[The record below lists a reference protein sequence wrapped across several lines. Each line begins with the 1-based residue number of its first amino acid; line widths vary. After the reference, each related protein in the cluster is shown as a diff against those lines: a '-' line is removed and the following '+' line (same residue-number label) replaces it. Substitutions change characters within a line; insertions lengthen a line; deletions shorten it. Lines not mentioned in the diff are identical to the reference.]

1 MPIFQDNRR
10 LVSRIK
16 GLRTCFALIFLVL
29 FGKLWYIAVLKAD
42 YYKQLAKQNQVRVIP
57 MLAPRGLI
65 FDREGRVLVDNIES
79 SNLVLFLDK
88 THDIDKVFEFL
99 RGLNISEEALKE
111 RMHVARTRSK
121 YQNVVI
127 KENLSMEEMSY
138 VLAHQNEHPELTIV
152 EEPRRLYRYGPLAA
166 HALGYIGEI
175 SDKQLKWT
183 EFSGRRQGDIIGK
196 YGVERSYNRN
206 LTGIDGQQR
215 LLVNSIGRTIEEL
228 QSVDSSPGNN
238 LTVTL
243 DLDLQKIA
251 ETELGSDPG
260 AVVAFDPVRGDVFVM
275 ASHPAFDPNLFA
287 TRITRSDWARL
298 SSDTEN
304 PLQNRAIQAEFSP
317 GSTFKLVM
325 AIAGL
330 ETGVISPEDTIF
342 CRGGI
347 NLYGHFF
354 HCWKEGGHGTVNMSQ
369 AIRQSCNVYFYLL
382 GQKLGIDNIA
392 QYSKRLGLGH
402 VSGVDLAGEADGL
415 VPSQEWKKRTT
426 GQKWYAGETISV
438 AIGQGAMNV
447 TPIQLAR
454 AVGMIA
460 TGQEPPLHLIKEE
473 RQLRGPATAV
483 AATTTQASQPY
494 FKEDNL
500 RIVRDGMWRVVNES
514 GTGRGAMVQGFE
526 VCGKTGTAQTISTEA
541 RKTLSD
547 EAKSKYAPNA
557 WFVGF
562 APRDNPEIVVCV
574 IVQRGN
580 SGGGVAAP
588 IAGKIFRAY
597 FEKKNPPQGPPLPS
611 PLQQVASNAPEAPR
625 PVSATNGGIR
635 Q

>member
-1 MPIFQDNRR
+1 MPIFQDNRK
-10 LVSRIK
+10 LVARIK
-16 GLRTCFALIFLVL
+16 GLRTCFVLVFLIL
-29 FGKLWYIAVLKAD
+29 FGKLWYIAVIKAD
-42 YYKQLAKQNQVRVIP
+42 YYKQLARQNQVRVIP

-65 FDREGRVLVDNIES
+65 LDREGRVLVDNIQS

-88 THDIDKVFEFL
+88 VDDLNRVFQFL
-99 RGLNISEEALKE
+99 RGLNLSEEALKE
-111 RMHVARTRSK
+111 RMQVARTRSK

-138 VLAHQNEHPELTIV
+138 VLAHQNEHPELAIV
-152 EEPRRLYRYGPLAA
+152 EEPRRLYRYGRLAA

-175 SDKQLKWT
+175 SDKQLKGT

-196 YGVERSYNRN
+196 YGIERTYNRS
-206 LTGIDGQQR
+206 LTGIDGKRR
-215 LLVNSIGRTIEEL
+215 LLVNSIGKTIEEL
-228 QSVDSSPGNN
+228 QSIESSPGNN

-243 DLDLQKIA
+243 DLDLQMIA
-251 ETELGSDPG
+251 ESELGDNPG
-260 AVVAFDPVRGDVFVM
+260 AVVAFDPVHGDVFVM

-298 SSDTEN
+298 SSDPEN

-330 ETGVISPEDTIF
+330 ETGVITENDTVF

-347 NLYGHFF
+347 NLYGHYFR
-354 HCWKEGGHGTVNMSQ
+354 CWKEGGHGTVNMSQ

-382 GQKLGIDNIA
+382 GQKLGIDNIER
-392 QYSKRLGLGH
+392 YSKQLGLGRI
-402 VSGVDLAGEADGL
+402 SGVDLAGEADGL
-415 VPSQEWKKRTT
+415 VPSEEWKRRTT

-460 TGQEPPLHLIKEE
+460 TGRECPLHLLKEKKPI
-473 RQLRGPATAV
+473 RGPATAV
-483 AATTTQASQPY
+483 ASTGATPF
-494 FKEDNL
+494 FKEENL
-500 RIVRDGMWRVVNES
+500 RVIRGGMWRVVNEY
-514 GTGRGAMVQGFE
+514 GTGRAAMVEGFE
-526 VCGKTGTAQTISTEA
+526 VCGKTGTAQTIGNAARANLSEEA
-541 RKTLSD
+541 
-547 EAKSKYAPNA
+547 ASKYLPNA

-574 IVQRGN
+574 IVQRGK
-580 SGGGVAAP
+580 SGPGVAAP

-597 FEKKNPPQGPPLPS
+597 FEKKHPPQGPRRPT
-611 PLQQVASNAPEAPR
+611 PLQQVASSNAPEPTR
-625 PVSATNGGIR
+625 PVGAADGGIR

>member
-16 GLRTCFALIFLVL
+16 GLRTCFFLIFLVL
-29 FGKLWYIAVLKAD
+29 FGKLWYIAVLKAE
-42 YYKQLAKQNQVRVIP
+42 YYKELAKQNQVRLIP

-65 FDREGRVLVDNIES
+65 FDRHGRVLVDNIES

-88 THDIDKVFEFL
+88 ANDLNKVFQFL
-99 RGLNISEEALKE
+99 RGLNVSEEELKE
-111 RMHVARTRSK
+111 RMQVARSRSK

-152 EEPRRLYRYGPLAA
+152 EEPRRLYRYGELAA
-166 HALGYIGEI
+166 HALGYTGEI

-183 EFSGRRQGDIIGK
+183 EFAGHRQGDMIGK
-196 YGVERSYNRN
+196 CGVERTYNRN
-206 LTGIDGQQR
+206 LTGIDGQRR
-215 LLVNSIGRTIEEL
+215 LLVNSLGRTIEEL
-228 QSVDSSPGNN
+228 QSVESTPGHN
-238 LTVTL
+238 LTLTL
-243 DLDLQKIA
+243 DLDLQQIA
-251 ETELGSDPG
+251 ETELGEDPG
-260 AVVAFDPVRGDVFVM
+260 AVVAFDPVHGDVFAM
-275 ASHPAFDPNLFA
+275 ASHPAFDPNMFA
-287 TRITRSDWARL
+287 TRITRSEWARI
-298 SSDTEN
+298 SSNTEN
-304 PLQNRAIQAEFSP
+304 PLQNRAIQAQLSP

-330 ETGVISPEDTIF
+330 ETGVVDENDTIF
-342 CRGGI
+342 CPGGVT
-347 NLYGHFF
+347 LYGHYF
-354 HCWKEGGHGTVNMSQ
+354 HCWKKGGHGTVSLSQ

-382 GQKLGIDNIA
+382 GQKLGIDNIE

-402 VSGVDLAGEADGL
+402 ISGVDLAGEADGL

-426 GQKWYAGETISV
+426 GEKWYAGETISV

-460 TGQEPPLHLIKEE
+460 TGQEPRLHLIREAE
-473 RQLRGPATAV
+473 GHREPPVTAV
-483 AATTTQASQPY
+483 ASTTSALLFEEEHLQA
-494 FKEDNL
+494 
-500 RIVRDGMWRVVNES
+500 VRNGMWRVVNEF
-514 GTGRGAMVQGFE
+514 GTGRGALVEGFN
-526 VCGKTGTAQTISTEA
+526 VCGKTGTAQTIGNA
-541 RKTLSD
+541 AKKTLSD
-547 EAKSKYAPNA
+547 EEASKYADNA

-574 IVQRGN
+574 MVQRGK
-580 SGGGVAAP
+580 SGGGRAAP

-597 FEKKNPPQGPPLPS
+597 WEKKHPPQGPILAT
-611 PLQQVASNAPEAPR
+611 PLQQVASNSPESNHPAPA
-625 PVSATNGGIR
+625 ATNGGIR

>member
-10 LVSRIK
+10 LVSRIR
-16 GLRTCFALIFLVL
+16 GLRTAFVLIFLIL
-29 FGKLWYIAVLKAD
+29 FGKLWYVAVLRAD
-42 YYKQLAKQNQVRVIP
+42 YYRELAKQNQVRLIP

-65 FDREGRVLVDNIES
+65 FDRDGRILVDNIQS

-88 THDIDKVFEFL
+88 AQDLNKVSDFL
-99 RGLNISEEALKE
+99 RGLNLSEEALKE
-111 RMHVARTRSK
+111 RMQVARTCSK

-127 KENLSMEEMSY
+127 KENLSLEEMSY
-138 VLAHQNEHPELTIV
+138 VLAHQNGHPELTIV

-175 SDKQLKWT
+175 SDKQLKRT
-183 EFSGRRQGDIIGK
+183 EFTGHRQGDIIGK
-196 YGVERSYNRN
+196 YGVERSYNQT
-206 LTGIDGQQR
+206 LTGIDGKRR

-228 QSVDSSPGNN
+228 QSVESSPGNN

-243 DLDLQKIA
+243 DLDLQMIA

-287 TRITRSDWARL
+287 TRINRADWARI

-317 GSTFKLVM
+317 GSTFKVVM
-325 AIAGL
+325 AVAGL
-330 ETGVISPEDTIF
+330 ETGVVNENDTIF
-342 CRGGI
+342 CPGGVT
-347 NLYGHFF
+347 LYGHYF
-354 HCWKEGGHGTVNMSQ
+354 HCWKKGGHGTVNLTQ

-382 GQKLGIDNIA
+382 GQKLGIDNIE

-402 VSGVDLAGEADGL
+402 ISGVDLAGEADGL
-415 VPSQEWKKRTT
+415 VPSQEWKKKVT
-426 GQKWYAGETISV
+426 GDKWYAGETISV

-460 TGQEPPLHLIKEE
+460 SGEEPPLHLIKEGE
-473 RQLRGPATAV
+473 GYRGSVTAV
-483 AATTTQASQPY
+483 GSTSTAAPF
-494 FKEDNL
+494 FKEENL
-500 RIVRDGMWRVVNES
+500 RAVRDGMWRVVNEF
-514 GTGRGAMVQGFE
+514 GTGRGAMVEGFE
-526 VCGKTGTAQTISTEA
+526 VCGKTGTAQTIGNATK
-541 RKTLSD
+541 KTLSAE
-547 EAKSKYAPNA
+547 EASKYADNA

-562 APRDNPEIVVCV
+562 APRDN
-574 IVQRGN
+574 
-580 SGGGVAAP
+580 
-588 IAGKIFRAY
+588 
-597 FEKKNPPQGPPLPS
+597 
-611 PLQQVASNAPEAPR
+611 
-625 PVSATNGGIR
+625 
-635 Q
+635 

>member
-16 GLRTCFALIFLVL
+16 GLRTCFFLIFLIL

-42 YYKQLAKQNQVRVIP
+42 YYKELAKQNQVRVIP

-65 FDREGRVLVDNIES
+65 FDRQGRVLVDNVES

-88 THDIDKVFEFL
+88 AHDLNKVFDFL
-99 RGLNISEEALKE
+99 RGLNLSDEALKE

-127 KENLSMEEMSY
+127 KENLSMDEMSY

-152 EEPRRLYRYGPLAA
+152 EEPRRLYRYGTLAA
-166 HALGYIGEI
+166 HALGYTGEI
-175 SDKQLKWT
+175 SDKQLKWN
-183 EFSGRRQGDIIGK
+183 EFAGHRQGDIIGK
-196 YGVERSYNRN
+196 CGVERTYNQN
-206 LTGIDGQQR
+206 LTGIDGQRR
-215 LLVNSIGRTIEEL
+215 LLVNSMGRTIEEL
-228 QSVDSSPGNN
+228 QSVESTPGHS
-238 LTVTL
+238 LTLTF
-243 DLDLQKIA
+243 DLDLQQIA
-251 ETELGSDPG
+251 ETELGTDPG
-260 AVVAFDPVRGDVFVM
+260 AVVAFDPVHGDVFVM
-275 ASHPAFDPNLFA
+275 ASHPAFDPNMFA
-287 TRITRSDWARL
+287 TRITRSEWARI

-304 PLQNRAIQAEFSP
+304 PLQNRTIQAQLSP

-330 ETGVISPEDTIF
+330 ETGVVNENDTIF
-342 CRGGI
+342 CPGGVT
-347 NLYGHFF
+347 LYGHYF
-354 HCWKEGGHGTVNMSQ
+354 HCWKKGGHGTVNLTQ
-369 AIRQSCNVYFYLL
+369 AIRQSCNCYFYLL
-382 GQKLGIDNIA
+382 GQKLGIDNIE

-402 VSGVDLAGEADGL
+402 VSGVDLAGEAEGL
-415 VPSQEWKKRTT
+415 VPSQEWKKKTT
-426 GQKWYAGETISV
+426 GEKWYAGETISV

-460 TGQEPPLHLIKEE
+460 TGQEPPLHLMREAE
-473 RQLRGPATAV
+473 GHRGAPVTAV
-483 AATTTQASQPY
+483 AATAIEPL
-494 FKEDNL
+494 FKEENL
-500 RIVRDGMWRVVNES
+500 RAVRNGMWRVVNEF
-514 GTGRGAMVQGFE
+514 GTGRGALVEGFD
-526 VCGKTGTAQTISTEA
+526 VCGKTGTAQTIGNEA
-541 RKTLSD
+541 KKTLSAE
-547 EAKSKYAPNA
+547 EASKYADNA

-574 IVQRGN
+574 MVQRGK
-580 SGGGVAAP
+580 SGGGRAAP

-597 FEKKNPPQGPPLPS
+597 WEKKHPSVGPPMPS
-611 PLQQVASNAPEAPR
+611 PLQQVASNAP
-625 PVSATNGGIR
+625 ATPHPPSTTNGGGIR

>member
-1 MPIFQDNRR
+1 M
-10 LVSRIK
+10 VSRIR
-16 GLRTCFALIFLVL
+16 GLRTCFVLIFLVL

-42 YYKQLAKQNQVRVIP
+42 YYKELAKQNQVRIIP
-57 MLAPRGLI
+57 MLAPRGII
-65 FDREGRVLVDNIES
+65 FDRQGRVLVDNTQG

-88 THDIDKVFEFL
+88 THDLNTVFQFL
-99 RGLNISEEALKE
+99 RGLNLSEEVLKE
-111 RMHVARTRSK
+111 RIHVARTRSK
-121 YQNVVI
+121 YQNVII

-138 VLAHQNEHPELTIV
+138 VLAHQNEHPELAIV

-183 EFSGRRQGDIIGK
+183 EFSGHRQGDIIGK
-196 YGVERSYNRN
+196 YGVERSCNRN
-206 LTGIDGQQR
+206 LTGIDGQRR

-228 QSVDSSPGNN
+228 QSVDSSPGKN

-251 ETELGSDPG
+251 ETELGSAPG
-260 AVVAFDPVRGDVFVM
+260 AVVAFDPVHGDVFVM
-275 ASHPAFDPNLFA
+275 ASHPAFDPNMFA
-287 TRITRSDWARL
+287 TRINRADWARI

-304 PLQNRAIQAEFSP
+304 PLQNRVIQAEFSP
-317 GSTFKLVM
+317 GSTFKVVM

-330 ETGVISPEDTIF
+330 ETGVVNENDTIF
-342 CRGGI
+342 CPGGVT
-347 NLYGHFF
+347 LYGHYF
-354 HCWKEGGHGTVNMSQ
+354 HCWKKGGHGTVNLTQ
-369 AIRQSCNVYFYLL
+369 AIRQSCNSYFYLL
-382 GQKLGIDNIA
+382 GQKLGIDNIE

-415 VPSQEWKKRTT
+415 VPGQEWKKRTT

-438 AIGQGAMNV
+438 AIGQGAMNL

-460 TGQEPPLHLIKEE
+460 TGQEPPLHLIKETE
-473 RQLRGPATAV
+473 GYHGPVTAV
-483 AATTTQASQPY
+483 ASTTTTTSNALS
-494 FKEDNL
+494 FKEENL
-500 RIVRDGMWRVVNES
+500 QAVRNGMWRVVNEF
-514 GTGRGAMVQGFE
+514 GTGRGAMVEGFD
-526 VCGKTGTAQTISTEA
+526 VCGKTGTAQTIGNEA
-541 RKTLSD
+541 KKMLSD
-547 EAKSKYAPNA
+547 EEASKYADNA

-574 IVQRGN
+574 IVQRGK
-580 SGGGVAAP
+580 SGGGRAAP

-597 FEKKNPPQGPPLPS
+597 WEKKHPPQGPPLPS
-611 PLQQVASNAPEAPR
+611 PLQQVASNAPETPHPA
-625 PVSATNGGIR
+625 SAANGGIR